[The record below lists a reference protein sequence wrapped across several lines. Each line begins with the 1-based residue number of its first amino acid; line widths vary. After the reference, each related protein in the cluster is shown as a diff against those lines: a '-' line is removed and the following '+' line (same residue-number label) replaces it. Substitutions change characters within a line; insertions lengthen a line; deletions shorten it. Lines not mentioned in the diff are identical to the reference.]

1 MGEHDASFSSF
12 LGLCVGA
19 ATSIAIVVA
28 AASLFRGVQYADS
41 AAALLLVA
49 VLSVLPR
56 RLSWN
61 SIRVGGYAAALV
73 ALVVTLAVHLVAN
86 LL

>member
-1 MGEHDASFSSF
+1 MGEHDASFRSF
-12 LGLCVGA
+12 LGLCLGA
-19 ATSIAIVVA
+19 ATSIAIVVGA
-28 AASLFRGVQYADS
+28 ARLFRGVEFADS

-49 VLSVLPR
+49 VLSVLPKH
-56 RLSWN
+56 LSGN

-73 ALVVTLAVHLVAN
+73 VLVVTLAVHLVAN